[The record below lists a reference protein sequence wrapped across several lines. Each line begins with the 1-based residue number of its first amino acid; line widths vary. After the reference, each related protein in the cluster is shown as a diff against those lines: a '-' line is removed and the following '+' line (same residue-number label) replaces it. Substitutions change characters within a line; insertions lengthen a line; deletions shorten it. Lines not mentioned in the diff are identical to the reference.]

1 MKKLSLCTPLCLL
14 LFSAHAQRVV
24 SKIDTVNK
32 SVDSLYIPYKYRD
45 IHKRSPVLACFLSL
59 YIPGLGQLYNKQ
71 ELKAGIVF
79 GTWALSFGAAEGYAN
94 RSVAV
99 NPSHNANRPNNAVTA
114 ALLLPFAAAT
124 IYSVIDAPITASR
137 LNRTYHLGKK
147 KRSLSTLSFEP
158 GLMTSSPDHYT
169 AGLSLVLK

>member
-1 MKKLSLCTPLCLL
+1 MKRLCISNLLCLL
-14 LFSAHAQRVV
+14 MVSTHAQRFV

-32 SVDSLYIPYKYRD
+32 GVDSVYIPYKYRD

-79 GTWALSFGAAEGYAN
+79 GTWALSFGAAEAYAN

-99 NPSHNANRPNNAVTA
+99 NPYNNTNRPNDAVTV

-124 IYSVIDAPITASR
+124 IYSVIDAPITAGR

-147 KRSLSTLSFEP
+147 KRPLTTLYFEP
-158 GLMTSSPDHYT
+158 ELLNSSPDHYA
-169 AGLSLVLK
+169 AGLSLVLR